1 MRVKIGFIVLFAA
14 YALLIP
20 GLLAPMITL
29 TGTVDKADM
38 VALGK
43 DMIVNYPDLPGFL
56 RQAAAQLLDS
66 VRVEGSIQAYEK
78 TRSILG
84 TVRELADSRNY
95 LVAFLIA
102 LFSVVVP
109 IGKGALLV
117 NGFAQRDSVL
127 AGAGAGIGHALSKWS
142 MADVFVVAIMV
153 AYLAANATGRT
164 DEIFTLTARFGPG
177 FYYFLSYCLLS
188 ILSAQ
193 LLAAGGRRPAS
204 RPATATDSPEAN
216 A

>member
-1 MRVKIGFIVLFAA
+1 MRIKLGFITLFAA

-20 GLLAPMITL
+20 GLIAPMISL

-66 VRVEGSIQAYEK
+66 VNAEGSIQAYEK

-84 TVRELADSRNY
+84 TVQELADSRHY
-95 LVAFLIA
+95 LVAFLIT

-109 IGKGALLV
+109 ISKGALLV
-117 NGFAQRDSVL
+117 NGLVQRDSPL
-127 AGAGAGIGHALSKWS
+127 ASAGAGIGHAISKWS

-153 AYLAANATGRT
+153 AYLAANATERT
-164 DEIFTLTARFGPG
+164 NEIFTLTARFGPG

-193 LLAAGGRRPAS
+193 LLA
-204 RPATATDSPEAN
+204 TATSRNETRPPARTDNPGAN

>member
-1 MRVKIGFIVLFAA
+1 MRAKLGLLFLVAA
-14 YALLIP
+14 YALLVP
-20 GLLAPMITL
+20 GLFAPMITL

-43 DMIVNYPDLPGFL
+43 DMIVNYPNLPGFL
-56 RQAAAQLLDS
+56 RQAATRMLDQ
-66 VRVEGSIQAYEK
+66 VHAEGSIQAYQK

-95 LVAFLIA
+95 LVAFLIS

-109 IGKGALLV
+109 IGKGVLLV
-117 NGFAQRDSVL
+117 NGFTRRESTL
-127 AGAGAGIGHALSKWS
+127 ARAGAGIGHAISKWS

-153 AYLAANATGRT
+153 AYLAANATQHT

-193 LLAAGGRRPAS
+193 LLATGMRSPV
-204 RPATATDSPEAN
+204 TATDNRGPN